1 MADQVEKLNPSKL
14 GTKQYWDEFYALE
27 QQNFDENSDDEG
39 EVWFADADAEDKI
52 IDFIIDHT
60 ASAEENLNDDLPFSR
75 ISTSAIDL
83 GTGNGHLLFRL
94 RSEAGFMGNLCGI
107 DYSETSVAFARRL
120 LAKKTE
126 EQQLDNLENNMTFE
140 HVDFL
145 KFPEDKENESWD
157 LVLDKGTLDAI
168 ALNGDI
174 IRDDMRGVDL
184 FPTIVRDR
192 LVRVGG
198 IILITSCNFTEEEL
212 VKLFNIEGLKVWKT
226 IKYRVYEFGGVK
238 GQSISSVAF
247 RRTK

>member
-1 MADQVEKLNPSKL
+1 MVDQVEKLNPSKL

-52 IDFIIDHT
+52 IDFIISHT
-60 ASAEENLNDDLPFSR
+60 ADSEEKLSDELPFSR
-75 ISTSAIDL
+75 TSTAAIDL

-94 RSEAGFMGNLCGI
+94 RCEAGFMGNLCGI
-107 DYSETSVAFARRL
+107 DYAETSVAFARRL
-120 LAKKTE
+120 LAKKRQ
-126 EQQLDNLENNMTFE
+126 EQQLDDPANNIKFE

-145 KFPEDKENESWD
+145 KFPDDKENESWD
-157 LVLDKGTLDAI
+157 LVLDKGTFDAI

-174 IRDDMRGVDL
+174 IRDGLRGVDI
-184 FPTIVRDR
+184 FPTVVRDS

-198 IILITSCNFTEEEL
+198 IILITSCNFTQEEL
-212 VKLFNIEGLKVWKT
+212 VKLFNIEGLKLWKT
-226 IKYRVYEFGGVK
+226 VKYPVYEFGGVK

-247 RRTK
+247 RRTR